1 MISQP
6 TDQNDVRGQYS
17 GRSRGKIRRW
27 TLAAIAIA
35 GVCPGNT
42 TQAQVKT
49 SEIPEGRLYAVHT
62 RAMGGC
68 PALDW
73 HVVARPGGVLEGFVG
88 WNDMKSIAKVSGTAM
103 GGGELIPFHMNAVE
117 LGGQARTASIYGSI
131 TPDGWLKVNIIGP
144 DVSCQ
149 NVRVPFTNRNGG
161 GGPGAGGG

>member
-1 MISQP
+1 
-6 TDQNDVRGQYS
+6 V
-17 GRSRGKIRRW
+17 KIHRW
-27 TLAAIAIA
+27 TLVASAIA
-35 GVCPGNT
+35 GAFLGTT
-42 TQAQVKT
+42 TQAQVKA
-49 SEIPEGRLYAVHT
+49 SAIPEGRLYAVHT
-62 RAMGGC
+62 KAMGGC

-144 DVSCQ
+144 EVSCQ
-149 NVRVPFTNRNGG
+149 NVRVPFINQKGG
-161 GGPGAGGG
+161 GAGG